1 MRKIFFITLGL
12 FFTCI
17 CLSALADV
25 YMPLPDV
32 VNARMFSTEGTR
44 PMVNLEKT
52 YYENQA
58 IKKIEQKHVVEKQ
71 EVKKDDVLDEE
82 KKKTTIKDLFKGFVF
97 EY

>member
-12 FFTCI
+12 FFTCL

-25 YMPLPDV
+25 YMPLPDA
-32 VNARMFSTEGTR
+32 VNARMFSTEGSR

-58 IKKIEQKHVVEKQ
+58 IKKIEQKHIVPKE
-71 EVKKDDVLDEE
+71 EIKKDVQQDEP
-82 KKKTTIKDLFKGFVF
+82 KKRTTIKELFKGFVF